1 MKPIVPFFLNEKKI
15 QAQVNQTPCQQK
27 YIWVM
32 GAKFILTRTIVRSS
46 SVPTESVI
54 YQAKLITFKPVQ
66 RFNDV
71 SEWRNLCLFWTI
83 SPYVSHLE
91 ISPETLNLVPRVL
104 VRRAPPSNVGRRP
117 FELWETLAIRLWT
130 QLLVSRRLIF
140 TGALSVLMAIS
151 SWSSFT
157 DKRYGVSVGK
167 QTNPCVLLK

>member
-1 MKPIVPFFLNEKKI
+1 
-15 QAQVNQTPCQQK
+15 
-27 YIWVM
+27 M
-32 GAKFILTRTIVRSS
+32 GAKFILTRTIVRFS

-54 YQAKLITFKPVQ
+54 YPAKLITFKPVQ

-83 SPYVSHLE
+83 SPYVSHVE
-91 ISPETLNLVPRVL
+91 ISPKTLNLVPRVL
-104 VRRAPPSNVGRRP
+104 FRRAPPSNVGRRP

-140 TGALSVLMAIS
+140 TGALSALMAIS

-157 DKRYGVSVGK
+157 DKRYVVSVGK